1 MIKKL
6 DDLVKAAQKQT
17 KMKLAVAVAQDKDVL
32 VSVVE
37 AQRMGIVH
45 AILVGDKERIHAIS
59 DEFNIELGGAEI
71 IDISD
76 ITEAASKA
84 VKMVS
89 EGKVDFL
96 MKGSVDTAV
105 LLKAVLDKDF
115 GLRTGRLLSH
125 IMLYETNS
133 YHKLLLLTDG
143 GMNIQPDLEAKK
155 TIIENAVIA
164 SKALGNSEIK
174 IACLAAKEKVS
185 SKMQATVDGAKLK
198 HLSEEGFFG
207 VGAVVEGPI
216 AFDLAISKE
225 AAEIKGYVSPVV
237 GETDI
242 ILVPTIE
249 VGNGIGKAL
258 TYLANAKSAGVIMG
272 AKVPVVLTSR
282 ADSSETKLYS
292 IALGSV
298 IAANQTNI

>member
-6 DDLVKAAQKQT
+6 EDLVEKAQKQK
-17 KMKLAVAVAQDKDVL
+17 KMKLAVAVAQDKDIL
-32 VSVVE
+32 ISVAE
-37 AQRMGIVH
+37 AQRMGIIH
-45 AILVGDKERIHAIS
+45 AILIGDKDKILTIS
-59 DEFNIELGGAEI
+59 DELNIELDGAEI
-71 IDISD
+71 VDVLDIA
-76 ITEAASKA
+76 EAAAKA

-89 EGKVDFL
+89 EGKADFL
-96 MKGSVDTAV
+96 MKGSVDTSI
-105 LLKAVLDKDF
+105 LLKAVLDKEF

-125 IMLYETNS
+125 IMLYEMSN
-133 YHKLLLLTDG
+133 YHKLLFLTDG

-155 TIIENAVIA
+155 TIIKNAIIA
-164 SKALGNSEIK
+164 AKALGNPEVK

-185 SKMQATVDGAKLK
+185 KKMQATVDGAELK
-198 HLSEEGFFG
+198 QAAQEGLFG
-207 VGAVVEGPI
+207 VGVTVEGPI
-216 AFDLAISKE
+216 AFDLAVSKA
-225 AAEIKGYVSPVV
+225 AAEIKGYTSPVV

-258 TYLANAKSAGVIMG
+258 TYMASAKSAGVIMG

-298 IAANQTNI
+298 ITANQRNI

>member
-6 DDLVKAAQKQT
+6 EDLVEKAQKQK
-17 KMKLAVAVAQDKDVL
+17 KMKLAVAVAQDKDIL
-32 VSVVE
+32 ISVAE
-37 AQRMGIVH
+37 AQRMGIIH
-45 AILVGDKERIHAIS
+45 AILIGDKDKILTIS
-59 DEFNIELGGAEI
+59 DELNIELDGAEI
-71 IDISD
+71 VDVLDIA
-76 ITEAASKA
+76 EAAAKA

-89 EGKVDFL
+89 EGKADFL
-96 MKGSVDTAV
+96 MKGSVDTSI
-105 LLKAVLDKDF
+105 LLKAVLDKEF

-125 IMLYETNS
+125 IMLYEMSN
-133 YHKLLLLTDG
+133 YHKLLFLTDG

-155 TIIENAVIA
+155 TIIKNAIIA
-164 SKALGNSEIK
+164 AKALGNPEVK

-185 SKMQATVDGAKLK
+185 KKMQATVDGAELK
-198 HLSEEGFFG
+198 QAAQEGLFG
-207 VGAVVEGPI
+207 VGVTVEGPI
-216 AFDLAISKE
+216 AFDLAKA
-225 AAEIKGYVSPVV
+225 AAEIKGYTSPVV

-258 TYLANAKSAGVIMG
+258 TYMASAKSAGVIMG

-298 IAANQTNI
+298 ITANQRNI